1 MIDSM
6 KNIGERIARKREE
19 AGLNQSELGRRL
31 GLTAQAVQ
39 KWESGKSTPR
49 NSKLH
54 DIAAILGT
62 TVSYLV
68 GDGEGK
74 VSALNDIDSWDDATP
89 LDEDEAELPLLN
101 DVELS
106 AGGGRAA
113 AEERDYSNLRFGK
126 RKLRHNGV
134 QFENAKCVTVRGNSM
149 LPVLRDGATVGV
161 NTAKNTLGDIV
172 DGDLYAINHN
182 GLLRIKQVY
191 RLPKGIR
198 LRSFNRDEHPDEDY
212 SFQQIDE
219 EQIVI
224 IGHVFWWGMYAR

>member
-1 MIDSM
+1 MIDTM
-6 KNIGERIARKREE
+6 KSIGERIALKREE

-54 DIAAILGT
+54 DIATILGT

-68 GDGEGK
+68 GDEGDRPPGL
-74 VSALNDIDSWDDATP
+74 SDIESWDDDTP
-89 LDEDEAELPLLN
+89 LGDDEAELPLLH

-106 AGGGRAA
+106 AGGGRTA
-113 AEERDYSNLRFGK
+113 AEEHDYSRLRFGK
-126 RKLRHNGV
+126 VKLRHNGV
-134 QFENAKCVTVRGNSM
+134 QSDDARCVTVRGNSM

-161 NTAKNTLGDIV
+161 NTRKNSIDDII
-172 DGDLYAINHN
+172 DGDLYALNHN
-182 GLLRIKQVY
+182 GLLRIKQLY
-191 RLPKGIR
+191 RLPKGIK

-212 SFQQIDE
+212 SFQQIE
-219 EQIVI
+219 EEHIVI